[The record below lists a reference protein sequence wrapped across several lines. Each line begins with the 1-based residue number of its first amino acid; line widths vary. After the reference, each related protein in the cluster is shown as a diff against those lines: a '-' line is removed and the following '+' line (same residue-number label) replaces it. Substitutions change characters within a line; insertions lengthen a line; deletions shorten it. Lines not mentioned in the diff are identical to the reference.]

1 VLAVVGMGDPL
12 STHEPNGYGSGHK
25 IKSMTGPRFFSR
37 HILCLWA
44 CVWIEKNLAGLCGT
58 QCLWGRSCGASG
70 PTAVAPNLG
79 AAFLCNM

>member
-44 CVWIEKNLAGLCGT
+44 CVWIEKKPSGFVPVAISSGGIWGT
-58 QCLWGRSCGASG
+58 H
-70 PTAVAPNLG
+70 
-79 AAFLCNM
+79 